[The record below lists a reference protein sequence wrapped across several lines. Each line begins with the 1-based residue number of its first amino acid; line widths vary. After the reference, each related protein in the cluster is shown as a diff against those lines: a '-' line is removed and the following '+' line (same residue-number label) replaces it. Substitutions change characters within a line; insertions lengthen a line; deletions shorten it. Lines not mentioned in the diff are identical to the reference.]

1 MAFLRP
7 IMKRAQTTINHLEKY
22 MQQKWGIR
30 GMAVAPHSLAS
41 ESALAI
47 LREGGNALEAMVA
60 AAATIAVVY
69 PHMNSIGGDSFW
81 VIHSPGKAIG
91 GIDACG
97 AAAGL
102 ATKEWYAERGITT
115 AIPFRGGVAANTV
128 AGTISGWGAA
138 QKLSQQTLKG
148 KIPLSR
154 LLADAIHYAEKGV
167 PVTFSQSSLTA
178 KKQEELSPVPGF
190 AETFLINGNAPEVG
204 SIFKQER
211 LAKTLR
217 QIAKK
222 GTEDYYRGGLAKLLA
237 KELTDMGS
245 PLRLGDL
252 NRHEAKLIDPLDLK
266 HSMGHVYNMTPPT
279 QGVVSLMIIGIL
291 DQLDLK
297 RFEVDSA
304 EYVHHC
310 VEATKQAFQVRDKF
324 VTDPAYMAKNAQSFL
339 APAFLKKLANNID
352 PEKALPWGQGRGP
365 ADTVWMGV
373 IDGNG
378 NSVSFIQSI
387 YHEFGAGI
395 VLPKSGV
402 NWQNRGC
409 SFSLDP
415 KNINHLQPYRKPF
428 HTLNPALALFKDGR
442 SMVYGT
448 MGGDGQPQTQCAVF
462 TRTVTYG
469 LDPQD
474 AISRPRWLLG
484 RTWGQTS
491 DSLKLESRFGTSVV
505 SKLQSLGHEVEML
518 DAFDETVGHAGC
530 IVRDPS
536 GTLHGGWDPR
546 SDGAVSSF

>member
-1 MAFLRP
+1 
-7 IMKRAQTTINHLEKY
+7 
-22 MQQKWGIR
+22 MQAKLGIQ

-41 ESALAI
+41 ESALAV

-81 VIHSPGKAIG
+81 VIHSPGKAMG

-102 ATKEWYAERGITT
+102 ATKQWYADRGITK
-115 AIPFRGGVAANTV
+115 AIPFRGPVAANTV

-138 QKLSQQTLKG
+138 HKLSKQGLGG

-154 LLADAIHYAEKGV
+154 LLADAIHYAESGV
-167 PVTFSQSSLTA
+167 PVTYSQSSLTA
-178 KKQEELSPVPGF
+178 KKREELLAIPGF
-190 AETFLINGNAPEVG
+190 AKTFLINGKAPAVG
-204 SIFKQER
+204 SIFKQDR

-217 QIAKK
+217 QIATK
-222 GTEDYYRGGLAKLLA
+222 GTDDYYRGDLAELLA
-237 KELTDMGS
+237 KELTDIGT
-245 PLRLGDL
+245 PLRLADL
-252 NRHEAKLIDPLDLK
+252 QRHHAKLIDPLELK
-266 HSMGHVYNMTPPT
+266 HSLGKVYNMVPPT

-291 DQLDLK
+291 DQLNLK
-297 RFEVDSA
+297 RFKVDST

-310 VEATKQAFQVRDKF
+310 VEATKQAFKIRDQF
-324 VTDPAYMAKNAQSFL
+324 VTDPAYMTKNAQSFL
-339 APAFLKKLANNID
+339 SPTFLKKLAKNID
-352 PEKALPWGQGRGP
+352 PNKALPWGQGKGP
-365 ADTVWMGV
+365 ADTIWMGV
-373 IDGNG
+373 IDGDG
-378 NSVSFIQSI
+378 NCVSFIQSI

-415 KNINHLQPYRKPF
+415 KTLNHLEPYRKPF
-428 HTLNPALALFKDGR
+428 HTLNPALALLKDGR

-448 MGGDGQPQTQCAVF
+448 MGGDGQPQTQCAIF
-462 TRTVTYG
+462 TRTATYG

-491 DSLKLESRFGTSVV
+491 DSLKLESRFSPWVA
-505 SKLQSLGHEVEML
+505 KELHAMGHDIEML

-530 IVRDPS
+530 IIRDPS
-536 GTLHGGWDPR
+536 GTLRGGWDPR
-546 SDGAVSSF
+546 SDGAVSAF